1 MTSLAY
7 IPGIVSSSPQLSI
20 NWYLDHQIF
29 TLEKKLLFDQGPGYA
44 GHELMVPE
52 HGDYYVLQSRS
63 NASML
68 MHNQHGIELLS
79 NICRHRQ
86 AILLEGRGN
95 IRNIVCPIHR
105 WTYATDGKLLGAP
118 HFKQNPCLDLEKK
131 PLQRWNGLL
140 FDGQRDI
147 RNDLGELHFDEF
159 DFSGHVLDRVRVDHY
174 QCNWKTFIEVYLEDY
189 HVDTFHPGLGKLV
202 DVSQLEWGFS
212 DWYSVQTV
220 GMRTGSTVS
229 DSVVY
234 QKWRELAMQQYHG
247 QLPPHGA
254 IWLLYYPNIMLEW
267 YPHTLVISTIL
278 PTGQESCANIV
289 EFYYPEE
296 IALFERDFVEA
307 EQAAYQETARE
318 DDEICR
324 RMTAGRRALY
334 QQGKNEV
341 GPYQFPM
348 EAGMAHFHQFLRR
361 EIEPYLTEQKI
372 TG

>member
-7 IPGIVSSSPQLSI
+7 IPGTVSSSPQLSVD
-20 NWYLDHQIF
+20 WYLDHKIF
-29 TLEKKLLFDQGPGYA
+29 ALEKRLLFDQGPGYA

-52 HGDYYVLQSRS
+52 QGDYYVLQSRDD
-63 NASML
+63 ASIL
-68 MHNQHGIELLS
+68 VHNQHGIELLS

-86 AILLEGRGN
+86 ALLLEGRGN

-118 HFKQNPCLDLEKK
+118 HFRQNPCLDLEKK

-147 RNDLGELHFDEF
+147 QKDLSALHFDEF

-189 HVDTFHPGLGKLV
+189 HVDTFHPGLSKLV

-220 GMRTGSTVS
+220 GMRTEPARS
-229 DSVVY
+229 DSVIY
-234 QKWRELAMQQYHG
+234 QKWRELVMQQYHG
-247 QLPPHGA
+247 QLPSHGA

-296 IALFERDFVEA
+296 IVLFEREFVEG

-324 RMTAGRRALY
+324 RMTAGRRALF

-341 GPYQFPM
+341 GPYQIPM

-361 EIEPYLTEQKI
+361 EIEPYLTA
-372 TG
+372 